1 MAHDILIVDDELDIR
16 MQISGILSDDGYE
29 TREAEN
35 AESALAAIQ
44 QRCPSL
50 VILDIWLQGS
60 RMDGLELLKRIQHD
74 YPGLPTIMI
83 SGHGTIE
90 MAVKAIRIGAYDF
103 IEKPFKADR
112 LMLIVQRACET
123 MKLKREN
130 EDLRLRLG
138 VNDHMIGASLAMK
151 QLNHSI
157 DKIARSNSRVMIFG
171 EPGSGKE
178 MVAKQLHLRSSRA
191 NNPFIVMNCATMK
204 PEYIEEQLFGLD
216 NTGQDSNQPK
226 KIGLFEQAHGG
237 TLFLDEIADMPL
249 ETQSKIVRALHEQTF
264 KRLGGTAPV
273 SVDVRV
279 ISSTNKNIE
288 EEIEQGRFRRD
299 LFYRVNVVSLEV
311 PALRNHR
318 EDIPFLIDHF
328 VIQCSKSAG
337 VPARKF
343 NEDALIAMQTYDW
356 PGNVRQLKNVIE
368 GLLIMAPGSVTESI
382 TADVLPSE
390 IVGKSPGVMQWDK
403 GHELMTLPL
412 RDAREIFER
421 DYLLAQ
427 IHRFNGNVS
436 RTASFIGMER
446 SALHRKLK
454 ALDVPNTDRVV
465 SKPKLKEPFRK
476 AS

>member
-1 MAHDILIVDDELDIR
+1 MAHDILVVDDELDIR
-16 MQISGILSDDGYE
+16 MQIAGILSDDGYE

-35 AESALAAIQ
+35 AETALAAIQ

-50 VILDIWLQGS
+50 IILDIWLQGS
-60 RMDGLELLKRIQHD
+60 RMDGMELLKRIQHD
-74 YPGLPTIMI
+74 HPGLPTVMI

-103 IEKPFKADR
+103 VEKPFKADR
-112 LMLIVQRACET
+112 LLLIVQRALET

-130 EDLRLRLG
+130 EDLRLRFG
-138 VNDHMIGASLAMK
+138 VSDQMIGNSSAMK

-178 MVAKQLHLRSSRA
+178 LTAKQLHVRSSRA

-204 PEYIEEQLFGLD
+204 PEYIEEQLFGVD
-216 NTGQDSNQPK
+216 NVGSDSDKSK

-237 TLFLDEIADMPL
+237 TLFLDEIGDMPL
-249 ETQSKIVRALHEQTF
+249 ETQSKIVQALHEQTF
-264 KRLGGTAPV
+264 KRLGGTASV
-273 SVDVRV
+273 TVDVRV

-288 EEIEQGRFRRD
+288 DEIEQGRFRRD
-299 LFYRVNVVSLEV
+299 LFYRINVVSLEI
-311 PALRNHR
+311 PSLRNHR
-318 EDIPFLIDHF
+318 EDIPLLVDHF
-328 VIQCSKSAG
+328 IEQCSKSAG
-337 VPARKF
+337 VTARKLR
-343 NEDALIAMQTYDW
+343 EDALIAMQIYDW
-356 PGNVRQLKNVIE
+356 PGNIRQLKNVIE
-368 GLLIMAPGSVTESI
+368 GLLIMAPGSPAEPI
-382 TADVLPSE
+382 TAEMLPGE
-390 IVGKSPGVMQWDK
+390 IVGNSPGVMQWDK

-436 RTASFIGMER
+436 RTAAFIGMER

-454 ALDVPNTDRVV
+454 ALDVPNVDRN
-465 SKPKLKEPFRK
+465 SLKAKTEEPLRK